1 MRVLSGILLAVAL
14 LSPSISEAEP
24 APEITTTKL
33 YSQLR
38 LLCETEDAVERS
50 QREATLHAG
59 SERGSAAQGR
69 AAAKLEELGSLKQRL
84 GRMVDRY
91 ISDRQAK
98 WHATKDVAVRI
109 GLEDDILKANAL
121 FSGGCDD

>member
-1 MRVLSGILLAVAL
+1 MRLFFAFLVAAAL
-14 LSPSISEAEP
+14 LSPSLAEARP
-24 APEITTTKL
+24 APEVTMTKL

-50 QREATLHAG
+50 QREATVHAG

-84 GRMVDRY
+84 ERMVDRY

-121 FSGGCDD
+121 VSGGCDD

>member
-1 MRVLSGILLAVAL
+1 MRLFFAFLVAVAL
-14 LSPSISEAEP
+14 LSPSLAEARP
-24 APEITTTKL
+24 APEVTMTKL

-50 QREATLHAG
+50 QREATVHAG

-84 GRMVDRY
+84 ERMVDRY

-121 FSGGCDD
+121 VSGGCDD

>member
-1 MRVLSGILLAVAL
+1 MGARG
-14 LSPSISEAEP
+14 
-24 APEITTTKL
+24 
-33 YSQLR
+33 LR
-38 LLCETEDAVERS
+38 DRT
-50 QREATLHAG
+50 G
-59 SERGSAAQGR
+59 ERGSAAQGR